1 MPGPRRDTTKYV
13 AFPVEVPDAGSLA
26 RLARDRIEDLIA
38 LIAVAQHGVV
48 ALEQLVALGLSHAAV
63 RARVSAGRLHRVH
76 RGVYSLAPVKLLSR
90 NGHYMAAVL
99 ACGPGAALS
108 HRSAAALLEL
118 IAWSPSKVD
127 VSVPT
132 PGGRSRRDAI
142 RVHRATTLRPEDIVL
157 VHRIPCTTVARTL
170 LDLAEA
176 LDSAAVERAL
186 DQGAKTEV
194 LDFNELKDQIARN
207 QRRPAAAALQGILD
221 AHAPGST
228 PTWNEFEKRM
238 FALCRRIG
246 LPDPEAQQWLDLGD
260 GRPLIRP
267 DFMWRAQR
275 VIVETDGWETH
286 GKRRSFE
293 SDRRRDQRATLAG
306 WRPIRVTWLHL
317 TNESER
323 IEGLLLGLVAGARR

>member
-1 MPGPRRDTTKYV
+1 
-13 AFPVEVPDAGSLA
+13 
-26 RLARDRIEDLIA
+26 LIA
-38 LIAVAQHGVV
+38 RIAVAQHGVV
-48 ALEQLVALGLSHAAV
+48 ALEQLVALGLSRAAV

-76 RGVYSLAPVKLLSR
+76 RGVYSLAPAKLLSR

-118 IAWSPSKVD
+118 IAWSPSTVD

-132 PGGRSRRDAI
+132 PGGRSRRNAI
-142 RVHRATTLRPEDIVL
+142 RVHRATTLRPEEIVL

-170 LDLAEA
+170 LDLAET
-176 LDSAAVERAL
+176 LDGAGVERAL
-186 DQGAKTEV
+186 DQAAKTEV
-194 LDFNELKDQIARN
+194 LDFNQLKDQIARN
-207 QRRPAAAALQGILD
+207 QRRPAAAALQAILD

-228 PTWNEFEKRM
+228 PPWNEFEKRM

-246 LPDPEAQQWLDLGD
+246 LPDPEVQQWLYLGD
-260 GRPLIRP
+260 GGPLIRP

-275 VIVETDGWETH
+275 VIVETDGWQTH

-306 WRPIRVTWLHL
+306 WRPIRVTWLQL

-323 IEGLLLGLVAGARR
+323 IEALLLGLVAGARR